1 MQDAKGTLV
10 YQGDEVTV
18 KGLRYIVMGKET
30 HGSAIQIQCKITGAI
45 FLAEPYEIVAVYS
58 GAGDVNRT

>member
-18 KGLRYIVMGKET
+18 KGLRYIVLGKEL
-30 HGSAIQIQCKITGAI
+30 HGSAIQIQCKITDAI

-58 GAGDVNRT
+58 GEGDVNRS